1 MLPFAPYVLNDALHV
16 LNAFLLVIVL
26 VPLLAVAAKHLGLV
40 DVPHGR
46 KTHDAPVP
54 QIGGLAMFAGFVLP
68 LADLQPSLGPL
79 GFDWW
84 FLAGLLL
91 LVAVGVL
98 DDLFDLSCWTKLVAQ
113 AGAALIFIIPGW
125 QVLDINDLIGGAAV
139 APFWAVAPFTLI
151 FAVGIINTFNMI
163 DGLDGLAGG
172 AASVA
177 LFWLTVAAWISGR
190 VELVG
195 YILVLLFAV
204 LGFLVFNM
212 RTPWRSRAAVF
223 MGDAGS
229 MMLGAAIAFFI
240 IDLAARDTRAVPLP
254 VLLWLV
260 ALPIFDTLILIGR
273 RIAERKN
280 PLVGDRRHLHHLLL
294 QAGLAPQRA
303 TAVLIGICAM
313 LGAIGFAGWRAGIS
327 APVML
332 AGLAVPFSIHL
343 YFVCHGWKLAGVWQ
357 SRGHGLR
364 AIEDETA

>member
-1 MLPFAPYVLNDALHV
+1 MLPFAPYLLNDALHV

-26 VPLLAVAAKHLGLV
+26 VPLLAIAAKHLGLL

-46 KTHDAPVP
+46 KAHDAPVP

-68 LADLQPSLGPL
+68 LADLQPSLGHL
-79 GFDWW
+79 GVDWC

-91 LVAVGVL
+91 LVVVGVI
-98 DDLFDLSCWTKLVAQ
+98 DDLFDLNCWVKLVAQ
-113 AGAALIFIIPGW
+113 AAAALIFIIPGW

-139 APFWAVAPFTLI
+139 APFWAVVPFTLI

-240 IDLAARDTRAVPLP
+240 VDLAARDAQAVPLP
-254 VLLWLV
+254 VLLWLI
-260 ALPIFDTLILIGR
+260 ALPTFDTLILIGR

-294 QAGLAPQRA
+294 QAGFSPQEA
-303 TAVLIGICAM
+303 TAVLIAICAM
-313 LGAIGFAGWRAGIS
+313 LGAIGFAGWRVGIS

-332 AGLAVPFSIHL
+332 AGLAVPFSIHH
-343 YFVCHGWKLAGVWQ
+343 YFVCHGWKLVGVWQ